1 MHGRARPLGLT
12 ICAFLNILRL
22 GRRQS
27 MQSEKPHTRIRIS
40 SEWLRDYVREHGG
53 VMTVTSGL
61 VVE

>member
-1 MHGRARPLGLT
+1 
-12 ICAFLNILRL
+12 
-22 GRRQS
+22 